1 MTKELQKNKIKDRL
15 CNFSIVLYF
24 SVTNN
29 KYYNKKIN
37 KFFYLID
44 KLKIIISILS
54 ENLKYYLIYIFLIKG
69 CITLVKILYYL
80 SIVFLW

>member
-15 CNFSIVLYF
+15 CNFAIVLYF